1 MSVLWNDVI
10 LGNYGEPK
18 LNIARGSGCYVTDTS
33 GRKYL
38 DLLAGIAVSSLGH
51 AHPAIVE
58 AVSHQASQLIHT
70 SNLYSHQ
77 PAIDLAA
84 KLLQLA
90 KMQGKVFF
98 AQDGATANEAALKLA
113 RRYGMS
119 HNRHT
124 FIAME
129 NGFHGRTM
137 GALAVTGNPQKRE
150 PFGPFGYDVKF
161 VPYGD
166 VDALL
171 AACDDTVAAVIV
183 ESGQGEGGI
192 VIPDVMYLD
201 EVRAITR
208 NAGALMIVDEVQ
220 SGIGRTGS
228 WFASSHVAPDII
240 TLAKG
245 IAGGMPLGAVLV
257 DNKFSTYLAPG
268 DHGTTFGGNPV
279 SCAAALAVLA
289 TIERENLLEHVTNTG
304 EWLIETL
311 RSLAIPGVIEV
322 RGTGL
327 WIGVVF
333 NDNVAAAVEAEALKS
348 GFLINAV
355 KPNVIR
361 LAPPLIITREELMT
375 FVHAF
380 PGIVGAAS

>member
-1 MSVLWNDVI
+1 MSVQWNDVM

-18 LNIARGSGCYVTDTS
+18 LNIVSGDGCYVIDS
-33 GRKYL
+33 QGRRYL

-51 AHPAIVE
+51 AHPAIVA
-58 AVSHQASQLIHT
+58 AVSQQASKLIHT

-77 PAIDLAA
+77 PAVDLAA
-84 KLLQLA
+84 KLLSLA

-98 AQDGATANEAALKLA
+98 SQDGATANEAALKLA

-124 FIAME
+124 FIAMT
-129 NGFHGRTM
+129 NSFHGRTM
-137 GALAVTGNPQKRE
+137 GALAVTGNPTKRE
-150 PFGPFGYDVKF
+150 PFGPFGYEVKF

-166 VDALL
+166 EDALL
-171 AACDDTVAAVIV
+171 AACDESVAAVIV

-192 VIPDVMYLD
+192 VIPDSMYLD
-201 EVRAITR
+201 NVRAITR
-208 NAGALMIVDEVQ
+208 DAGALMIVDEVQ
-220 SGIGRTGS
+220 SGIGRTGA

-257 DNKFSTYLAPG
+257 DNKFAGFLAPG

-279 SCAAALAVLA
+279 SCAAALAVIS
-289 TIERENLLEHVTNTG
+289 TIENENLLQHVQSTG
-304 EWLIETL
+304 EWLLETL
-311 RSLAIPGVIEV
+311 RSLALPGVVQV
-322 RGTGL
+322 RGVGL
-327 WIGVVF
+327 WIGIVF
-333 NDNVAAAVEAEALKS
+333 DTDCAADVEAAALSS

-355 KPNVIR
+355 KPKVIR
-361 LAPPLIITREELMT
+361 LAPPLVITREELLT
-375 FVHAF
+375 FIEALPFV
-380 PGIVGAAS
+380 VGAAK